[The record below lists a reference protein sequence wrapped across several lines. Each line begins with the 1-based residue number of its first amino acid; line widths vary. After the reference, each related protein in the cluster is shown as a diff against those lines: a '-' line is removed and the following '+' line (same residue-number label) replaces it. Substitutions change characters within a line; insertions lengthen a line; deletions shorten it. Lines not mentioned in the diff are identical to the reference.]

1 MASFLRKLIPQ
12 SVVNKLDHLPNAIAA
27 TTRYGH
33 PAKDMTVVGVTGTD
47 GKTTT
52 TSLIHHLLRSAQV
65 RTGMITTVEAI
76 LNDTH
81 FDTGFHTTTPSAWK
95 MQQLLHQAKLSSVT
109 HMVVESTSIGLDQ
122 HRLYGIPF
130 QIGVLTNITHDH
142 LDYHQTYD
150 KYLLSKAKLFD
161 HVKFAVL
168 NQDDQSYD
176 AMRKYLD
183 NNNPQATLITY
194 AIDDESA
201 NLRAT
206 NIVLKPDGLSFIAK
220 VNHPN
225 FATTELKFKIESNLI
240 GEFNIYNLLATI
252 STGFALGFQHQEIT
266 RSLQDFHQV
275 AGRQELIS
283 IQDRQVV
290 IDFAHTPNALDV
302 LLKSLRQIFPNRRL
316 FVMFGATG
324 QRDQSKRQLM
334 GELAC
339 TLADVVVFT
348 SDDTYL
354 EPINHI
360 HRQLISGAAL
370 TPSQR
375 ISPDDK
381 VLPSQPIYLTIP
393 DRQSAINWIS
403 QKSKPTDV
411 IAMLGKGHEKSIN
424 LEGIEY
430 PWSEKEAVLLAFNNL
445 DSD

>member
-1 MASFLRKLIPQ
+1 MASLIRKLIPQ
-12 SVVNKLDHLPNAIAA
+12 SVVNNLDHLPNAIAA
-27 TTRYGH
+27 VTRYGF
-33 PAKDMTVVGVTGTD
+33 PARRMTVVGVTGTD

-52 TSLIHHLLRSAQV
+52 TSLIHHLLRTAQV

-81 FDTGFHTTTPSAWK
+81 YDTGFHTTTPITWK

-109 HMVVESTSIGLDQ
+109 HMVIESTSIGLDQ

-142 LDYHQTYD
+142 LDYHQTYE
-150 KYLLSKAKLFD
+150 KYLLSKAKLFN
-161 HVKFAVL
+161 HVKFAIL

-183 NNNPQATLITY
+183 NHNPVATLITY

-225 FATTELKFKIESNLI
+225 FATKELKFKIESNLI
-240 GEFNIYNLLATI
+240 GEFNVYNLLATI
-252 STGFALGFQHQEIT
+252 ATGFALGFQYQEIIK
-266 RSLQDFHQV
+266 SLLDFHQV
-275 AGRQELIS
+275 AGRQELITV
-283 IQDRQVV
+283 QDRQII

-302 LLKSLRQIFPNRRL
+302 LLKSLRQIYPNRRL

-324 QRDQSKRQLM
+324 ERDKSKRQLM

-348 SDDTYL
+348 SDDTYF

-360 HRQLISGAAL
+360 HRQLLAGAAS
-370 TPSQR
+370 TSSVQ
-375 ISPDDK
+375 ISPDEK
-381 VLPSQPIYLTIP
+381 LPPNRSVYLTIP
-393 DRQSAINWIS
+393 DRQSAINWIAQAS
-403 QKSKPTDV
+403 KSGDV

-430 PWSEKEAVLLAFNNL
+430 PWSEKESALLAFNNL
-445 DSD
+445 DSN